1 MSMLR
6 PLVIAGAA
14 LLLAACQSTSIRSAW
29 YDTNYQGGTLRKVV
43 VVASDGTTADSRVFE
58 DIMVQKLAAAGVQAI
73 PGYSTVPPESR
84 QGEGPFSAAI
94 AATGADGVLMVRLLR
109 VDTKTQVSTMLVPG
123 AGWGPYGA
131 FYGGFRGGPGFY
143 PVTDVSQYDVAT
155 VETNLYDARTR
166 RLIWAGTTETINPS
180 NVAKEAPGFADL
192 LVTQFRARGLV
203 PPGK

>member
-1 MSMLR
+1 MSTLR
-6 PLVIAGAA
+6 NLVIAGAA
-14 LLLAACQSTSIRSAW
+14 LLLAACQSTSIKSAW
-29 YDTNYQGGTLRKVV
+29 YDTNYKGGTLRKVV

-58 DIMVQKLAAAGVQAI
+58 DIMVQKLSAAGVQAI
-73 PGYSTVPPESR
+73 PGYSTVPPEAR

-109 VDTKTQVSTMLVPG
+109 VDTKTQVSTMMVPG
-123 AGWGPYGA
+123 AGFGPYGG
-131 FYGGFRGGPGFY
+131 FYGGFYGGPGFY

-180 NVAKEAPGFADL
+180 NVANEAPGFADL
-192 LVTQFRARGLV
+192 LITQFRARGLV
-203 PPGK
+203 PPAK

>member
-1 MSMLR
+1 MSTLR
-6 PLVIAGAA
+6 ILVMAGAA
-14 LLLAACQSTSIRSAW
+14 LLLAACQSTSIKSAW
-29 YDTNYQGGTLRKVV
+29 YDTNYNGGTLRKVV

-58 DIMVQKLAAAGVQAI
+58 DIMVQKLTAAGVQAI
-73 PGYSTVPPESR
+73 PGYSTVPADAR
-84 QGEGPFSAAI
+84 RGEGPFSAAI
-94 AATGADGVLMVRLLR
+94 SATGADGVLMIRLLR
-109 VDTKTQVSTMLVPG
+109 VDTKTRVSTMMVPG
-123 AGWGPYGA
+123 AGFGPYGG
-131 FYGGFRGGPGFY
+131 FYGGFYGGPGFY

-203 PPGK
+203 PPAK